1 MRLTRSC
8 FRPGALPA
16 GLTISSGG
24 VISGTPTASGSPTFQ
39 IQATDPGSNTGFRTY
54 TLDVG
59 TPSSL
64 GINPATLP
72 DGFLGT
78 AYSQTL
84 TVTGGTGPYTFS
96 ITSGALP
103 NGLTLS
109 SAGVISGTPTT
120 GGPFTFTVGVDDSA
134 GNTGSRTYTVN
145 IGTNSLTV
153 NPASLPNGMQGT
165 AYSQTVTASG
175 GTGPY
180 TFVLSSGALPAG
192 LSLSSGGV
200 LSGTPTGSG
209 PSTFTVR
216 ATDSVANTGSRT
228 YTITIGSNILTVSP
242 ASLPAGTQG
251 VAYSQTITA
260 SGGTAPYTFARTSG
274 ALPTGLTLTSG
285 GVLSGT
291 PTASGTFNFDVT
303 ATDTSLNTGTRSYSV
318 TINLVPLTIN
328 PTSLPAGTVGTA
340 YSQTVVASGGTGPYT
355 YTVSAGT
362 IPTGL
367 TLGSGGTITGTPSA
381 AGAFTFTVQATDAV
395 STTGTRSYTVN
406 IGGNILTVAPAT
418 LPNGTQ
424 GTPYS
429 QTVTAS
435 GGTGPYTFVL
445 TSGALPAG
453 LTLSAG
459 GVISGTPTGSGTSN
473 FTIGATDSVG
483 NTGSHAYSVVIGT
496 VSLTVAPA
504 SLPAGTQG
512 TPYSQTVTAS
522 GGTGPYTF
530 ALTSGALP
538 TGLRSAARGVISG
551 TPTASGA
558 FSFRVQAVDSLG
570 NAGLR
575 DYVINIGIVSLT
587 VNPATL
593 PATLL
598 GHSYSQTVSA
608 TGGTAPYTFAIS
620 AGALPP
626 GLTLNPASGVI
637 SGTPTTPGTA
647 TFTVQATDINGNIGT
662 RAYTL
667 TNRPDPALDPDVQG
681 LILAQVSTA
690 QRFASTQIDNIA
702 RHLESLHDH
711 FNGCSV
717 NFGIAPPIDP
727 ANQQSGAP
735 YGYPLYGGQ
744 APIVSKDPWG
754 PAYVMPPG
762 QRPRPMPGAPDCA
775 TDWASS
781 MALWTSGSF
790 QIGSVTPNGASSG
803 NRFTTAGITA
813 GVDFRATDNVIVGL
827 ALGYGANRSDI
838 GQSGTRS
845 DAASYSATLYASL
858 RLFEPLFLDAALGY
872 GSLGYNN
879 SRWIASDGTAV
890 QGTRNGSYWFGTL
903 EGSLEL
909 SRGRVKFAPY
919 ARADFITATLN
930 GYAENGASALL
941 LTYDA
946 LKFNAT
952 SGAIGLRGSIDIPMS
967 YGTLSPT
974 ARFEYKQTS
983 QSAFD
988 QSMYYTDLGAGSSST
1003 FSQPAGVYG
1012 TTTGALGLRVR
1023 AVGGLAAELEYG
1035 ISGGTAGLRAQS
1047 LRGSLRMP
1055 F

>member
-1 MRLTRSC
+1 MFRDAWPMRRPMRALVRGLVILGLLLVSAETAFAQFTLTLQ
-8 FRPGALPA
+8 PNTLPPA
-16 GLTISSGG
+16 TLSAPYSQIITAVGGNVPYTFVLFSGTLPTGLTISSGG
-24 VISGTPTASGSPTFQ
+24 VISGTPT
-39 IQATDPGSNTGFRTY
+39 
-54 TLDVG
+54 V
-59 TPSSL
+59 
-64 GINPATLP
+64 
-72 DGFLGT
+72 
-78 AYSQTL
+78 
-84 TVTGGTGPYTFS
+84 
-96 ITSGALP
+96 SGASSF
-103 NGLTLS
+103 TLR
-109 SAGVISGTPTT
+109 VT
-120 GGPFTFTVGVDDSA
+120 DSV
-134 GNTGSRTYTVN
+134 GNTGTGNYTIN
-145 IGTNSLTV
+145 IGTNSLTI
-153 NPASLPNGMQGT
+153 NPASLPNGTQGT
-165 AYSQTVTASG
+165 AYSQTVSGSG

-180 TFVLSSGALPAG
+180 TFAL
-192 LSLSSGGV
+192 L
-200 LSGTPTGSG
+200 
-209 PSTFTVR
+209 
-216 ATDSVANTGSRT
+216 
-228 YTITIGSNILTVSP
+228 
-242 ASLPAGTQG
+242 
-251 VAYSQTITA
+251 
-260 SGGTAPYTFARTSG
+260 
-274 ALPTGLTLTSG
+274 
-285 GVLSGT
+285 
-291 PTASGTFNFDVT
+291 
-303 ATDTSLNTGTRSYSV
+303 
-318 TINLVPLTIN
+318 
-328 PTSLPAGTVGTA
+328 
-340 YSQTVVASGGTGPYT
+340 
-355 YTVSAGT
+355 
-362 IPTGL
+362 
-367 TLGSGGTITGTPSA
+367 
-381 AGAFTFTVQATDAV
+381 
-395 STTGTRSYTVN
+395 
-406 IGGNILTVAPAT
+406 
-418 LPNGTQ
+418 
-424 GTPYS
+424 
-429 QTVTAS
+429 
-435 GGTGPYTFVL
+435 
-445 TSGALPAG
+445 SGALPAG
-453 LTLSAG
+453 LTISAG
-459 GVISGTPTGSGTSN
+459 GVISGTPSGSGTAN

-538 TGLRSAARGVISG
+538 TGLTISSGGVISG
-551 TPTASGA
+551 TPTAGGA

-575 DYVINIGIVSLT
+575 DYVIKIGIVSLT

-727 ANQQSGAP
+727 GNQQSGAP

-845 DAASYSATLYASL
+845 DASSYSATLYASL

-879 SRWIASDGTAV
+879 SRWIASDSTAV

-930 GYAENGASALL
+930 GYAENGASTQL

-988 QSMYYTDLGAGSSST
+988 QSLYYTDLGAGSSST
-1003 FSQPAGVYG
+1003 FSQSAGVYG